1 MFKEF
6 EMQRMLNHTGIVKTM
21 YFLKRT
27 KGAKGEEREIEFN
40 ILLEH
45 MEGGNLQQYLNK
57 QPETRMPNIYKAK
70 VFTQRIVETVAYL
83 HSMNIVHRDIK
94 TDNILLS
101 KELDDVKLC
110 DFGVSGNVD
119 DTRWT
124 SDARGTIRYMAP
136 ELFDRKLTKKADIWA
151 IGCIVLQFITG
162 KRPYHGYPNEHAIT
176 RKLFLQKE
184 TPLDY
189 AKKKMRHELL
199 GYDKKGG
206 RKIVTQTWYNSNKHL

>member
-1 MFKEF
+1 MIPD
-6 EMQRMLNHTGIVKTM
+6 LH
-21 YFLKRT
+21 
-27 KGAKGEEREIEFN
+27 
-40 ILLEH
+40 
-45 MEGGNLQQYLNK
+45 
-57 QPETRMPNIYKAK
+57 KAR
-70 VFTQRIVETVAYL
+70 FFMRQIVETVAYL
-83 HSMNIVHRDIK
+83 HEHNIVHRDIK
-94 TDNILLS
+94 TDNILLNT
-101 KELDDVKLC
+101 EEDVVKLC

-151 IGCIVLQFITG
+151 IGCILLQFITG

-189 AKKKMRHELL
+189 AKKKMKVELL
-199 GYDKKGG
+199 GYDKTKQTK
-206 RKIVTQTWYNSNKHL
+206 KIIHQTWWNQNSALRDFIEDCLAYDYTHRPTA

>member
-1 MFKEF
+1 
-6 EMQRMLNHTGIVKTM
+6 
-21 YFLKRT
+21 
-27 KGAKGEEREIEFN
+27 
-40 ILLEH
+40 
-45 MEGGNLQQYLNK
+45 
-57 QPETRMPNIYKAK
+57 MPDLYKAK
-70 VFTQRIVETVAYL
+70 AFTRTIVDTVAYL
-83 HSMNIVHRDIK
+83 HERNIVHRDIK
-94 TDNILLS
+94 TDNILLN
-101 KELDDVKLC
+101 EEWDDIKLC

-189 AKKKMRHELL
+189 AKKKMKHELL
-199 GYDKKGG
+199 GFDKKNT
-206 RKIVTQTWYNSNKHL
+206 RKVVTETWWNQNP

>member
-1 MFKEF
+1 
-6 EMQRMLNHTGIVKTM
+6 MLNHTGIVKSM
-21 YFLKRT
+21 YFFKRT
-27 KGAKGEEREIEFN
+27 RVSEENEEEIEFN

-57 QPETRMPNIYKAK
+57 QPDTRMPNLYKVK
-70 VFTQRIVETVAYL
+70 VFTQRIIETVAYL

-94 TDNILLS
+94 TDNILLD
-101 KELDDVKLC
+101 KEQADIKLC

-124 SDARGTIRYMAP
+124 NDARGTIRYMAP

-162 KRPYHGYPNEHAIT
+162 KRPCHGYPNEHAIT
-176 RKLFLQKE
+176 RKLFL
-184 TPLDY
+184 
-189 AKKKMRHELL
+189 
-199 GYDKKGG
+199 
-206 RKIVTQTWYNSNKHL
+206 

>member
-1 MFKEF
+1 
-6 EMQRMLNHTGIVKTM
+6 
-21 YFLKRT
+21 
-27 KGAKGEEREIEFN
+27 
-40 ILLEH
+40 
-45 MEGGNLQQYLNK
+45 MEGGNLQQFLNK

-94 TDNILLS
+94 TDNILLN
-101 KELDDVKLC
+101 KECSDVKLC

-189 AKKKMRHELL
+189 AKKKMRYELL

-206 RKIVTQTWYNSNKHL
+206 RKITVQTWYNSD